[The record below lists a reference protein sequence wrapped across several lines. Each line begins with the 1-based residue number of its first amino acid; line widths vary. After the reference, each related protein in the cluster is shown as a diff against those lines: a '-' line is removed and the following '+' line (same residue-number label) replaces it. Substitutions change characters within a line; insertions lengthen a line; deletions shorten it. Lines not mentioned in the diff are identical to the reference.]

1 MHLHARFRIHESPPH
16 YYSKMVRQ
24 AEQKMSLL
32 VNPRRDVH
40 KYARDVIPKE
50 IEAGKVS
57 LIRKRSSSDP
67 HNV

>member
-1 MHLHARFRIHESPPH
+1 M
-16 YYSKMVRQ
+16 RQ